1 MDANL
6 PFLETAMALAAI
18 GVAAAFR
25 PWSTVTAPDL
35 RTPWLVLLVA
45 QTVLWSVQLRILP
58 ASVPPV
64 LSGACLAVL
73 MLGWPAAVVTTAMA
87 AGAALVIAGAPPA
100 AALAALAWNGIAPA
114 TAGLAIGLAAR
125 RWLPRHVFVYI
136 LGRGFAGTALAMT
149 VAGLAAVA
157 WQPHPPG
164 TDGTVLVTARWLAA
178 WGEAFATGA
187 LTAIFVAFRPQWLAT
202 WSDARYLPGPPA

>member
-6 PFLETAMALAAI
+6 PLLETAMLAVALAI
-18 GVAAAFR
+18 AAAFR
-25 PWSTVTAPDL
+25 PWGTFAAAEL
-35 RTPWLVLLVA
+35 RTPWLVLLVS
-45 QTVLWSVQLRILP
+45 QTLLWSLQLRLLP
-58 ASVPPV
+58 AGVPPV

-73 MLGWPAAVVTTAMA
+73 MLGWPAGVVTTSMA
-87 AGAALVIAGAPPA
+87 AGAALVIAGS
-100 AALAALAWNGIAPA
+100 ALAPALVALAWNGLVPA
-114 TAGLAIGLAAR
+114 TAGLAIGLAVR
-125 RWLPRHVFVYI
+125 RWLPRHPFVYI

-149 VAGLAAVA
+149 VAGVAAYA

-164 TDGTVLVTARWLAA
+164 TDATILVTSRWLAA

-202 WSDARYLPGPPA
+202 WSDARYLPGPPG

>member
-6 PFLETAMALAAI
+6 PALETTMLAAALAI
-18 GVAAAFR
+18 AAAFR
-25 PWSTVTAPDL
+25 PWSTFAAAEL
-35 RTPWLVLLVA
+35 RTPWLVLLVS
-45 QTVLWSVQLRILP
+45 QTLLWSLQLRLLP
-58 ASVPPV
+58 AGIPPV

-73 MLGWPAAVVTTAMA
+73 MLGWPAAVVTTSMA
-87 AGAALVIAGAPPA
+87 AGAALVIAGSAPAPA
-100 AALAALAWNGIAPA
+100 LVALAWNGLVPA
-114 TAGLAIGLAAR
+114 TAGLAIGLAVR
-125 RWLPRHVFVYI
+125 RWLPRHPFVYI

-149 VAGLAAVA
+149 IAGVTAYA

-164 TDGTVLVTARWLAA
+164 TDATILVTSRWLAA

-202 WSDARYLPGPPA
+202 WSDARYLPGPPG